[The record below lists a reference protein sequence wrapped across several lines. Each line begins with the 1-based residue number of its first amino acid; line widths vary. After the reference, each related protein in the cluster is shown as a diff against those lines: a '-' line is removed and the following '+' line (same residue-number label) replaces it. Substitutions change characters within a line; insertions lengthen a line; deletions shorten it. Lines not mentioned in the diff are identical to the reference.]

1 MGLVFGTPG
10 TKEGFKMMLLG
21 SGELGREI
29 AIEAIRLGAEV
40 IAVDRYDGAPAM
52 AVAHRKY
59 VGNMKDPYFLERIV
73 RLEDPD
79 AIVPEIEAI
88 NLDKLFDF
96 EKEGY
101 FVVPNAK
108 ATWIAMHRERIRETL
123 VREAKVPTSRYTYAT
138 TLEELKEACEKIG
151 YPCHT
156 KAIMSSSGKGS
167 YFVKGPEDV
176 EKAWHEAK
184 TKARGSAD
192 KIIVEEHID
201 FDVEITVLTVR
212 YKDGGR
218 TETAFIEPVGHYQ
231 IHGDYHSSWIPS
243 GISDKARKRA
253 FEYAKRVAEVL
264 GGLGIFGIEMFV
276 KGDQVWVNEVSP
288 RPHDTG
294 LVTVISNPQGFSEF
308 ALHAKAIMGL
318 PIYAEEENGFK
329 VIRPLTPAAS
339 HVIKGYVK
347 GVLPRYRNIELAL
360 SEGRVS
366 VHIFGKP
373 EVYEGRRL
381 GVVLAAADDV
391 ERAKILAE
399 RAAHRIEVM
408 IGERWHNQ
416 EYELEKHILR

>member
-1 MGLVFGTPG
+1 
-10 TKEGFKMMLLG
+10 
-21 SGELGREI
+21 
-29 AIEAIRLGAEV
+29 
-40 IAVDRYDGAPAM
+40 
-52 AVAHRKY
+52 
-59 VGNMKDPYFLERIV
+59 
-73 RLEDPD
+73 
-79 AIVPEIEAI
+79 
-88 NLDKLFDF
+88 
-96 EKEGY
+96 
-101 FVVPNAK
+101 
-108 ATWIAMHRERIRETL
+108 MHRERIRETL

>member
-1 MGLVFGTPG
+1 MGMVLGTPK
-10 TKEGFKMMLLG
+10 TKDSFRLMLLG
-21 SGELGREI
+21 SGELGREV

-40 IAVDRYDGAPAM
+40 IAVDRYDDAPAM
-52 AVAHRKY
+52 AVAHKKY
-59 VGNMKDPYFLERIV
+59 VGNMMDGKFLERVVEI
-73 RLEDPD
+73 ENPS

-88 NLDKLFDF
+88 NLDKLFEF
-96 EKEGY
+96 ERNGY
-101 FVVPNAK
+101 FVVPNAR

-123 VREAKVPTSRYTYAT
+123 VHEAKVPTSRYTYAS

-167 YFVKGPEDV
+167 YFVRGPEDI

-212 YKDGGR
+212 YKDGDR
-218 TETAFIEPVGHYQ
+218 IETAFIEPVGHYQ
-231 IHGDYHSSWIPS
+231 IEGDYHSSWVPS
-243 GISDKARKRA
+243 GISEKARTRA
-253 FEYAKRVAEVL
+253 FKYAKRVAETL

-294 LVTVISNPQGFSEF
+294 LVTIISNPQGFSEF

-318 PIYAEEENGFK
+318 PIFTEDDHGFK
-329 VIRPLTPAAS
+329 VIKPVVPAAS
-339 HVIKGYVK
+339 HVIKGYAE
-347 GVLPRYRNIELAL
+347 GVLPKYRNLEESLKG
-360 SEGRVS
+360 GRIS
-366 VHIFGKP
+366 LHIFGKP
-373 EVYEGRRL
+373 EVYKGRRL
-381 GVVLAAADDV
+381 GVVLATG
-391 ERAKILAE
+391 ETPEEAKELAE
-399 RAAHRIEVM
+399 KAAHKIEIL
-408 IGERWHNQ
+408 IGSQWMDQ
-416 EYELEKHILR
+416 SYELEKHFTR